1 MSTQREYLSFGLND
15 GIYALP
21 LRQVREIVGLPA
33 ITRLPNT
40 PSFLR
45 GVISLRGAIVPVVDL
60 REQLELPAA
69 PYNKFTVAIIVEAV
83 GAVVGLI
90 VDSALD
96 VVTVDTSAPEL
107 LPTNFSANVRAD
119 FLAGLLQSGEQ
130 TLVLLNV
137 ERVLT
142 DEQRGILRERL
153 VG

>member
-1 MSTQREYLSFGLND
+1 MSTQIEFLSFGLSD
-15 GIYALP
+15 GIYAIP
-21 LRQVREIVGLPA
+21 LRQVREIVGLPP

-45 GVISLRGAIVPVVDL
+45 GVISLRGTIIPVVDL
-60 REQLELPAA
+60 REQLELTVA
-69 PYNKFTVAIIVEAV
+69 PYTKFTIAIIVEAV

-96 VVTVDTSAPEL
+96 VVSLDPQQRES
-107 LPTNFSANVRAD
+107 LPKNFSPHVRAE
-119 FLAGLLQSGEQ
+119 FLAGLAHNGAQ
-130 TLVLLNV
+130 TLVLLDV
-137 ERVLT
+137 ERILT

>member
-1 MSTQREYLSFGLND
+1 MSTQREYLSFRLND
-15 GIYALP
+15 GVYALP

-60 REQLELPAA
+60 REQLELPVA
-69 PYNKFTVAIIVEAV
+69 PYHKFTVVIIVEAV

-90 VDSALD
+90 VDNALD
-96 VVTVDTSAPEL
+96 VVSVDTGAPEL

-119 FLAGLLQSGEQ
+119 FLVGLLQSGEQ

>member
-1 MSTQREYLSFGLND
+1 MATPREFLSFGLHE
-15 GIYALP
+15 GIYAIP
-21 LRQVREIVGLPA
+21 LTQVREIIGLPT

-60 REQLELPAA
+60 REQLELPVA
-69 PYNKFTVAIIVEAV
+69 PYTKFTVAIIVEAV
-83 GAVVGLI
+83 GAMIGLI

-96 VVTVDTSAPEL
+96 VVSLSEAHRDVLPKNFAPY
-107 LPTNFSANVRAD
+107 VRAD
-119 FLAGLLQSGEQ
+119 FLVGLAHTGNQ
-130 TLVLLNV
+130 TLVLLDV

-142 DEQRGILRERL
+142 DEQRGVLRERL

>member
-1 MSTQREYLSFGLND
+1 MVTPIEYLSFGL
-15 GIYALP
+15 GAGVYAIP
-21 LRQVREIVGLPA
+21 LTQVREIVGLPP

-45 GVISLRGAIVPVVDL
+45 GVISLRGTIIPVVDL
-60 REQLELPAA
+60 REQLELPSQA
-69 PYNKFTVAIIVEAV
+69 YTKFTIAIIVEAV

-96 VVTVDTSAPEL
+96 VVSLSEPQRESLPSNFAPH
-107 LPTNFSANVRAD
+107 VRAE
-119 FLAGLLQSGEQ
+119 FLTGLAQSGSQ
-130 TLVLLNV
+130 TLLLLDV
-137 ERVLT
+137 GRILT

>member
-1 MSTQREYLSFGLND
+1 MATSCEYLSFGLID
-15 GIYALP
+15 GIYAVP
-21 LRQVREIVGLPA
+21 LRQVREIVSLPP

-45 GVISLRGAIVPVVDL
+45 GVISLRGSLVPVVDL
-60 REQLELPAA
+60 REQLELPVA
-69 PYNKFTVAIIVEAV
+69 PYTKFTVAIIVEAL

-96 VVTVDTSAPEL
+96 VVNLTAEQRES
-107 LPTNFSANVRAD
+107 LPDNFSPDVHAE
-119 FLAGLLQSGEQ
+119 FLVGLGLSGTQ
-130 TLVLLNV
+130 TLVLLDL